1 MPESFSCHLA
11 ALFTRGRRRPFQS
24 KKTSSS
30 TTNNHPH
37 SPCRQKHARSYQ
49 TVVPLGIKT
58 QVKVELKY
66 PLDPQD
72 NIDQNSVD
80 IGKTLRSLSHA
91 KHPLAV
97 V

>member
-1 MPESFSCHLA
+1 
-11 ALFTRGRRRPFQS
+11 
-24 KKTSSS
+24 
-30 TTNNHPH
+30 
-37 SPCRQKHARSYQ
+37 
-49 TVVPLGIKT
+49 
-58 QVKVELKY
+58 VKVELKY
-66 PLDPQD
+66 PLDPQG